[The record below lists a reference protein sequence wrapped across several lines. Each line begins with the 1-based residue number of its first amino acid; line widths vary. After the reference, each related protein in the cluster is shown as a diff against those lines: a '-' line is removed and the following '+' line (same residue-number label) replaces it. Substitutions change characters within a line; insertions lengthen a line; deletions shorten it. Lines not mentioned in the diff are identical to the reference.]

1 LPCLKCGGKVAIHA
15 SPSGDLPRR
24 SQQPLDLPNF
34 APARVS
40 LHSGSIT
47 SRPHE
52 GQVWDTLGFAHHHLG
67 HHAKAVACYRRAV
80 QILDDHGYLYNKA
93 VTLTWAGE
101 AYRAAGDAQAARE
114 AWRQALAILKATRHP
129 DTARVLAN
137 LDDLATAAGLARQQ
151 TLGSLDG
158 IGS

>member
-1 LPCLKCGGKVAIHA
+1 M
-15 SPSGDLPRR
+15 
-24 SQQPLDLPNF
+24 
-34 APARVS
+34 
-40 LHSGSIT
+40 
-47 SRPHE
+47 
-52 GQVWDTLGFAHHHLG
+52 
-67 HHAKAVACYRRAV
+67 

-114 AWRQALAILKATRHP
+114 AWRQALAILKDTRHP